1 MADAAG
7 NAMHT
12 TGEESLRAL
21 LHEHDLLGYAEKM
34 IDYGTDSANRLLKIG
49 RADFDAMAD
58 SVSMK
63 PGHVA
68 DMLSVIRTKRPVGCD
83 PIDAGPPINTPTAS
97 QSRAKRPKTNS
108 TPVVLVGEVGKQSLV
123 RERLLLAELRQ
134 VGDVRKLK
142 V

>member
-1 MADAAG
+1 MADSAG

-34 IDYGTDSANRLLKIG
+34 IDYGTDSAKRLLKIG

-83 PIDAGPPINTPTAS
+83 PIDAGPPINTPTTRLPRVSRGPRGPRRIARRS
-97 QSRAKRPKTNS
+97 CSLARSASRAWCAS
-108 TPVVLVGEVGKQSLV
+108 GSCLQS
-123 RERLLLAELRQ
+123 
-134 VGDVRKLK
+134 
-142 V
+142 